1 MKLKKRTFLILMVAL
16 TATFASAQKQSQPE
30 WQSQYAVGLNKLAP
44 HTYVWPY
51 ADASDIEKPGGYEES
66 PYYMSLNGKWK
77 FHWVKNPDNRPKD
90 FYQPSYYTGG
100 WADINVP
107 GNWERQGYG
116 TAIYVNET
124 YEFDDKMFNF
134 KKNPPLVPFAE
145 NEVGSYRRTFKVP
158 ADWKGRRVVLCCE
171 GVISFYYVWVNGKL
185 LGYNQGSKTAAEWDI
200 TDVLSE
206 GENVVAL
213 EVYRWS
219 SGAYLECQDMWRLS
233 GIERDVYLYSTP
245 KQYIADYKVS
255 ASLDKEKYKEGI
267 FNLEVTVEGPSATA
281 GSIAYTLKDA
291 SGKAVL
297 QDAVRIKSRGLSNFI
312 AFDEKKIAEVKAWNA
327 EYPNLYTLV
336 LELKDAQGKVTELT
350 GCEVGF
356 RTSEIKDGRFCI
368 NGVPVLV
375 KGANRHEHSQLG
387 RTVSKELMEQ
397 DIRLMK
403 QHNIN
408 MVRNSH
414 YPTHPYWYQLCDRYG
429 LYMIDEANIE
439 SHGMGYGPA
448 SLAKDSTWLTAHM
461 DRTHRM
467 YERSKNHPAIVIWSL
482 GNEAGNGINFERTY
496 DWLKSVEKGRPVQ
509 YERAE
514 LNYNTDIYCRMYRS
528 VDEIKAYVAKKDIY
542 RPFILCEYLHAM
554 GNSCGGMKEYWDVFE
569 NEPMAQGGCIWDWVD
584 QNFREIDKDG
594 KWYWT
599 YGGDYG
605 PEGIPSFGNFC
616 GNGLVNAVREPHPHL
631 LEVKK
636 IYQNIKAT
644 LSDPKNLKVSIKNWD
659 DFSNLNE
666 YILPWQ
672 VKGEDGT
679 LLAEGTKEVDCEP
692 HATAEILLGA
702 VKLPASVREAY
713 LNLSW
718 SRKEAAPL
726 VDADWEVAYDQFVLA
741 GNKNATAHRPQKAG
755 ETAFVVDK
763 NTGALSS
770 LTLNGKELL
779 AAPVTLSLFRPA
791 TDNDNRDRNGARL
804 WRKAGLNNLTQKVVS
819 LKEGRTSATVRA
831 EILNGKGQ
839 KVGMVDFV
847 YSLGKNGALKVH
859 TTFQPDTAIVKSM
872 ARLGLT
878 FRMADTYDQVSYL
891 GRGDHET
898 YIDRNQSGRI
908 DLYDTTVERMFH
920 YYATPQSTGN
930 RTDVRWAKLTDQAGE
945 GVFMESNRP
954 FQFSIIPFSD
964 VLLEKA
970 HHINELERDGMMT
983 IHLDAEQAGVGT
995 ATCGPGVLPQYLVP
1009 VKKQSFEFTL
1019 YPVK

>member
-1 MKLKKRTFLILMVAL
+1 M
-16 TATFASAQKQSQPE
+16 
-30 WQSQYAVGLNKLAP
+30 
-44 HTYVWPY
+44 
-51 ADASDIEKPGGYEES
+51 
-66 PYYMSLNGKWK
+66 
-77 FHWVKNPDNRPKD
+77 
-90 FYQPSYYTGG
+90 
-100 WADINVP
+100 
-107 GNWERQGYG
+107 
-116 TAIYVNET
+116 
-124 YEFDDKMFNF
+124 
-134 KKNPPLVPFAE
+134 
-145 NEVGSYRRTFKVP
+145 
-158 ADWKGRRVVLCCE
+158 
-171 GVISFYYVWVNGKL
+171 
-185 LGYNQGSKTAAEWDI
+185 
-200 TDVLSE
+200 
-206 GENVVAL
+206 
-213 EVYRWS
+213 
-219 SGAYLECQDMWRLS
+219 
-233 GIERDVYLYSTP
+233 ERDVYLYSTP

-281 GSIAYTLKDA
+281 SSIAYTLKDA

-297 QDAVRIKSRGLSNFI
+297 QDAINIKSRGLSNFI

-327 EYPNLYTLV
+327 EHPNLYTLV

-375 KGANRHEHSQLG
+375 KGTNRHEHSQLG

-528 VDEIKAYVAKKDIY
+528 VDEIKAYVGKKDIY

-554 GNSCGGMKEYWDVFE
+554 GNSCGGMKEYWEVFE

-644 LSDPKNLKVSIKNWD
+644 LSDRKNLKVCIKNWY

-666 YILPWQ
+666 YILRWN

-679 LLAEGTKEVDCEP
+679 VLAEGTKEVDCEP
-692 HATAEILLGA
+692 HATVDVTLGA
-702 VKLPASVREAY
+702 VKLPNTVREAY

-726 VDADWEVAYDQFVLA
+726 VDTDWEVAYDQFVLA
-741 GNKNATAHRPQKAG
+741 GNKNTTAYRPQKAG

-770 LTLNGKELL
+770 LTLDGKELL
-779 AAPVTLSLFRPA
+779 AAPITLSLFRPA

-819 LKEGRTSATVRA
+819 LKEEKTSATVRA

-839 KVGMVDFV
+839 KVGMADFV
-847 YSLGKNGALKVH
+847 YALDKNGALKVR

-878 FRMADTYDQVSYL
+878 FRMADAYNQVSYL

-908 DLYDTTVERMFH
+908 GLYDTTVERMFH
-920 YYATPQSTGN
+920 YYATPQSTAN

-970 HHINELERDGMMT
+970 HHINELERDGMIT

>member
-1 MKLKKRTFLILMVAL
+1 MKSTSTWWKILLSGLLLAGTLVA
-16 TATFASAQKQSQPE
+16 
-30 WQSQYAVGLNKLAP
+30 N
-44 HTYVWPY
+44 
-51 ADASDIEKPGGYEES
+51 ADT
-66 PYYMSLNGKWK
+66 
-77 FHWVKNPDNRPKD
+77 
-90 FYQPSYYTGG
+90 YQPSYSTAGFYQLSNTGRTVYNMNPAWRFYKG
-100 WADINVP
+100 NIKGAEQPGFNDKDWNIVSLPDGIEYLPTEASGCINY
-107 GNWERQGYG
+107 QGE
-116 TAIYVNET
+116 IW
-124 YEFDDKMFNF
+124 
-134 KKNPPLVPFAE
+134 
-145 NEVGSYRRTFKVP
+145 YRKHFTP
-158 ADWKGRRVVLCCE
+158 EESWKGKQQFLHFE
-171 GVISFYYVWVNGKL
+171 AIMGKSKIWVNGKL

-281 GSIAYTLKDA
+281 SSIAYTLKDA

-297 QDAVRIKSRGLSNFI
+297 QDAINIKSRGLSNFI

-327 EYPNLYTLV
+327 EHPNLYTLV

-375 KGANRHEHSQLG
+375 KGTNRHEHSQLG

-467 YERSKNHPAIVIWSL
+467 YERSKNHPAIVIWSQ

-528 VDEIKAYVAKKDIY
+528 VDEIKAYVGKKDIY

-554 GNSCGGMKEYWDVFE
+554 GNSCGGMKEYWEVFE

-644 LSDPKNLKVSIKNWD
+644 LSDRKNLKVCIKNWY

-666 YILPWQ
+666 YILRWN

-679 LLAEGTKEVDCEP
+679 VLAEGTKEVDCEP
-692 HATAEILLGA
+692 HATVDVTLGA
-702 VKLPASVREAY
+702 VKLPNTVREAY

-718 SRKEAAPL
+718 SRKEATPL
-726 VDADWEVAYDQFVLA
+726 VDTDWEVAYDQFVLA
-741 GNKNATAHRPQKAG
+741 GNKNTTAYRPQKAG

-770 LTLNGKELL
+770 LTLDGKELL
-779 AAPVTLSLFRPA
+779 AAPITLSLFRPA

-819 LKEGRTSATVRA
+819 LKEEKTSATVRA

-839 KVGMVDFV
+839 KVGMADFV
-847 YSLGKNGALKVH
+847 YALDKNGALKVR

-878 FRMADTYDQVSYL
+878 FRMADAYNQVSYL

-908 DLYDTTVERMFH
+908 GLYDTTVERMFH
-920 YYATPQSTGN
+920 YYATPQSTAN

-970 HHINELERDGMMT
+970 HHINELERDGMIT

>member
-1 MKLKKRTFLILMVAL
+1 MKLKKRTFLILMAAL

-158 ADWKGRRVVLCCE
+158 ADWKGCRVVLCCE

-327 EYPNLYTLV
+327 EHPNLYTLV

-461 DRTHRM
+461 DRTH
-467 YERSKNHPAIVIWSL
+467 
-482 GNEAGNGINFERTY
+482 
-496 DWLKSVEKGRPVQ
+496 
-509 YERAE
+509 
-514 LNYNTDIYCRMYRS
+514 
-528 VDEIKAYVAKKDIY
+528 
-542 RPFILCEYLHAM
+542 LCT
-554 GNSCGGMKEYWDVFE
+554 NV
-569 NEPMAQGGCIWDWVD
+569 PRII
-584 QNFREIDKDG
+584 R
-594 KWYWT
+594 
-599 YGGDYG
+599 
-605 PEGIPSFGNFC
+605 
-616 GNGLVNAVREPHPHL
+616 
-631 LEVKK
+631 
-636 IYQNIKAT
+636 
-644 LSDPKNLKVSIKNWD
+644 LS
-659 DFSNLNE
+659 
-666 YILPWQ
+666 
-672 VKGEDGT
+672 
-679 LLAEGTKEVDCEP
+679 
-692 HATAEILLGA
+692 
-702 VKLPASVREAY
+702 
-713 LNLSW
+713 
-718 SRKEAAPL
+718 
-726 VDADWEVAYDQFVLA
+726 
-741 GNKNATAHRPQKAG
+741 
-755 ETAFVVDK
+755 
-763 NTGALSS
+763 
-770 LTLNGKELL
+770 
-779 AAPVTLSLFRPA
+779 
-791 TDNDNRDRNGARL
+791 
-804 WRKAGLNNLTQKVVS
+804 
-819 LKEGRTSATVRA
+819 
-831 EILNGKGQ
+831 
-839 KVGMVDFV
+839 
-847 YSLGKNGALKVH
+847 
-859 TTFQPDTAIVKSM
+859 
-872 ARLGLT
+872 
-878 FRMADTYDQVSYL
+878 
-891 GRGDHET
+891 
-898 YIDRNQSGRI
+898 
-908 DLYDTTVERMFH
+908 
-920 YYATPQSTGN
+920 
-930 RTDVRWAKLTDQAGE
+930 
-945 GVFMESNRP
+945 
-954 FQFSIIPFSD
+954 
-964 VLLEKA
+964 
-970 HHINELERDGMMT
+970 
-983 IHLDAEQAGVGT
+983 
-995 ATCGPGVLPQYLVP
+995 
-1009 VKKQSFEFTL
+1009 
-1019 YPVK
+1019 